1 MVSSSSSL
9 WDLSPAAELPGH
21 VCVCRGHVD
30 SSCLDPS
37 SPARVSPALP
47 TDAPH
52 LNAVH
57 VFILLLA
64 GHALIGVL
72 HSSVHVQTAF
82 SFKLQSGIIILFHF
96 MLSYGGCFKIKASR
110 ALSSELYSVWK
121 SCSTSSWTISFFSVQ
136 TLDEQE
142 ASADKNKAAVCVFV
156 AAGNVSVCFVCS
168 ADEDS

>member
-1 MVSSSSSL
+1 MVSSSSL
-9 WDLSPAAELPGH
+9 WDLPPAAELPGH

-57 VFILLLA
+57 IFVLLLLLT

-72 HSSVHVQTAF
+72 HSSVHVHTAF
-82 SFKLQSGIIILFHF
+82 SFKLQSGIRHFISLHVVVCQLFQN
-96 MLSYGGCFKIKASR
+96 
-110 ALSSELYSVWK
+110 K
-121 SCSTSSWTISFFSVQ
+121 SIQS
-136 TLDEQE
+136 L
-142 ASADKNKAAVCVFV
+142 VF
-156 AAGNVSVCFVCS
+156 
-168 ADEDS
+168 